1 MGRTRPLVKR
11 FWIGFKDYVRR
22 VWDNSG
28 EDNIFFLAGGISF
41 NILLAIIP
49 FLLLFATSLTYLLNQ
64 STLAATNEI
73 VALVNRFL
81 PDTTSNSVTP
91 VIVRIISARGTV
103 GLYAAIGFIWFST
116 RLFGSLRSILN
127 AIFDIE
133 IDRGIIDGKL
143 YDVKVTV
150 VSSLL
155 FVVYTALSAYLAI
168 ASSRGVEVF
177 EALGLREDVMGGVE
191 YTLGRIIAFVF
202 IAALFFGLY
211 KYLPYKKMRWQTAL
225 LASLFTGVM
234 FEIAKFAFAYYVTSF
249 KPGSLYT
256 GTIAALVIVVL
267 WVYYASM
274 VFILG
279 GEVAQVYELR
289 HVRRRQHE
297 AFED

>member
-1 MGRTRPLVKR
+1 MGQKRPWFNR
-11 FWIGFKDYVRR
+11 FWVGFADYVRR

-28 EDNIFFLAGGISF
+28 DDNIFFLAGGISF
-41 NILLAIIP
+41 NILIAIVP

-64 STLAATNEI
+64 STLAATDE
-73 VALVNRFL
+73 VVDLVNRFL
-81 PDTTSNSVTP
+81 PPSTSDPVTSV
-91 VIVRIISARGTV
+91 VAKIIAARGTV

-133 IDRGIIDGKL
+133 VDRGIIDGKL

-155 FVVYTALSAYLAI
+155 FVIYTGLSAYIAI
-168 ASSRGVEVF
+168 ASSRGVAVLA
-177 EALGLREDVMGGVE
+177 ALGIRQDVMGTLE
-191 YTLGRIIAFVF
+191 YTIGRIVAFVF

-211 KYLPYKKMRWQTAL
+211 KYLPYKKMRWQTAFI
-225 LASLFTGVM
+225 ACAFTAVM

-289 HVRRRQHE
+289 HVRKRQHE

>member
-1 MGRTRPLVKR
+1 MGHTRPWYNR
-11 FWIGFKDYVRR
+11 FWIGFADYTRR

-41 NILLAIIP
+41 NILLAIVP

-64 STLAATNEI
+64 STMAATDEV
-73 VALVNRFL
+73 VALVDRFL
-81 PDTTSNSVTP
+81 PSGTSDTVTSV
-91 VIVRIISARGTV
+91 VAKIIAARGTV
-103 GLYAAIGFIWFST
+103 GLYASIGFIWFST

-133 IDRGIIDGKL
+133 VDRGIIDGKL

-155 FVVYTALSAYLAI
+155 FVAYTGLSAYIAI
-168 ASSRGVEVF
+168 ASSRGVAVL
-177 EALGLREDVMGGVE
+177 AAVGLRQDVMGSVE
-191 YTLGRIIAFVF
+191 YTVGRAVAFVF

-211 KYLPYKKMRWQTAL
+211 KYLPYKKMRWQTAFI
-225 LASLFTGVM
+225 ACTFTAVM
-234 FEIAKFAFAYYVTSF
+234 FEIAKFAFTYYVTSF

-267 WVYYASM
+267 WVYYAST

-279 GEVAQVYELR
+279 GEVAQVFELR
-289 HVRRRQHE
+289 HVRKRQHE

>member
-1 MGRTRPLVKR
+1 MGHTRPWYKR
-11 FWIGFKDYVRR
+11 FAFGFADYVRR

-41 NILLAIIP
+41 NILLAIVP
-49 FLLLFATSLTYLLNQ
+49 FLLLFATALTYLLNQ
-64 STLAATNEI
+64 STQAATDE
-73 VALVNRFL
+73 VLDLVNRFL
-81 PDTTSNSVTP
+81 PASTSAPVTH
-91 VIVRIISARGTV
+91 VVSSIIAARGTV

-133 IDRGIIDGKL
+133 VDRGIIDGKL
-143 YDVKVTV
+143 YDVKVTI

-155 FVVYTALSAYLAI
+155 FVAYTALSAYIAI
-168 ASSRGVEVF
+168 ASSRGVAVF
-177 EALGLREDVMGGVE
+177 VAVGLRKDIMGGVE
-191 YTLGRIIAFVF
+191 YTLGRIVAFVF
-202 IAALFFGLY
+202 IAAFFFGLY

-225 LASLFTGVM
+225 IACAFTGVM
-234 FEIAKFAFAYYVTSF
+234 FEIAKSVFAYYVTSF

-256 GTIAALVIVVL
+256 GTIAALIIVVL
-267 WVYYASM
+267 WIYYASM

-289 HVRRRQHE
+289 YVRKRQHE

>member
-1 MGRTRPLVKR
+1 MGRTRPWYRRVGV
-11 FWIGFKDYVRR
+11 GFADYVRR

-28 EDNIFFLAGGISF
+28 EDNIFFLAGGIAF
-41 NILLAIIP
+41 NILIAIVP
-49 FLLLFATSLTYLLNQ
+49 FLLLFATALSYLLNQ
-64 STLAATNEI
+64 STEAATDE
-73 VALVNRFL
+73 VVNLASRFL
-81 PDTTSNSVTP
+81 PPTSGEP
-91 VIVRIISARGTV
+91 VIKVIASIIAARGTV
-103 GLYAAIGFIWFST
+103 GIYAAIGFVWFST
-116 RLFGSLRSILN
+116 RLFGSMRSILN

-133 IDRGIIDGKL
+133 IDRGIIDGKI
-143 YDVKVTV
+143 YDVKVTI

-155 FVVYTALSAYLAI
+155 FVAYTAVSAYIALATT
-168 ASSRGVEVF
+168 RGVSVL
-177 EALGLREDVMGGVE
+177 EALGLRRDVMGGVE
-191 YTLGRIIAFVF
+191 YTLGRILAFVF

-225 LASLFTGVM
+225 VAASFTGVM
-234 FEIAKFAFAYYVTSF
+234 FEIAKTGFAVYATSF

-256 GTIAALVIVVL
+256 GTIAALVVVVL

-289 HVRRRQHE
+289 HMRKRQHE

>member
-1 MGRTRPLVKR
+1 MGHQRPWYRR
-11 FWIGFKDYVRR
+11 FGVGLADYVRR

-28 EDNIFFLAGGISF
+28 EDNIFFLAGGIAF
-41 NILLAIIP
+41 NILIAVIP
-49 FLLLFATSLTYLLNQ
+49 FLLLFATSLSYLLNQ
-64 STLAATNEI
+64 SQQAATDE
-73 VALVNRFL
+73 VVDLVSRFL
-81 PDTTSNSVTP
+81 PPTTSEP
-91 VIVRIISARGTV
+91 VIKVVTSIIAARGTV

-116 RLFGSLRSILN
+116 RLFGSMRSILN

-133 IDRGIIDGKL
+133 VDRGIIDGKV

-155 FVVYTALSAYLAI
+155 FVAYTALSAYIALATTRGI
-168 ASSRGVEVF
+168 AVLSAV
-177 EALGLREDVMGGVE
+177 GLREDVMGGVE
-191 YTLGRIIAFVF
+191 YTFGRIIAFIF

-211 KYLPYKKMRWQTAL
+211 KYLPYKKMRWQTAFV
-225 LASLFTGVM
+225 ACAFTGVM
-234 FEIAKFAFAYYVTSF
+234 FEIAKTGFAYYATSF

-256 GTIAALVIVVL
+256 GTIAALVVVVI

-289 HVRRRQHE
+289 HVRKRQHE

>member
-1 MGRTRPLVKR
+1 VGLA
-11 FWIGFKDYVRR
+11 DYVRR

-49 FLLLFATSLTYLLNQ
+49 FLLLFATALTYLLNQ
-64 STLAATNEI
+64 STQAATDE
-73 VALVNRFL
+73 VVDLVNRFL
-81 PDTTSNSVTP
+81 PPSTSEPVTR
-91 VIVRIISARGTV
+91 VVASIIEARGTV
-103 GLYAAIGFIWFST
+103 GLYASIGFIWFST

-143 YDVKVTV
+143 YDVKVTI

-155 FVVYTALSAYLAI
+155 FVAYTALSAYLAI
-168 ASSRGVEVF
+168 ASSRGVAVL
-177 EALGLREDVMGGVE
+177 AAVGLRKDVMGSVE
-191 YTLGRIIAFVF
+191 YTLGRVIAFVF
-202 IAALFFGLY
+202 IAALFYGLY
-211 KYLPYKKMRWQTAL
+211 KYLPYKKMRWQTAFV
-225 LASLFTGVM
+225 ACAFTGIM
-234 FEIAKFAFAYYVTSF
+234 FEIAKSGFASYVTSF

-289 HVRRRQHE
+289 YVRKRQHE

>member
-1 MGRTRPLVKR
+1 MGRTRPWFKR
-11 FWIGFKDYVRR
+11 FRVGFADYVRR

-64 STLAATNEI
+64 STLAATDE
-73 VALVNRFL
+73 VVSLVNRFL
-81 PDTTSNSVTP
+81 PASTSDSVTH
-91 VIVRIISARGTV
+91 VVAKIIAARGTV

-133 IDRGIIDGKL
+133 VDRGIIDGKL
-143 YDVKVTV
+143 YDVKVTI

-155 FVVYTALSAYLAI
+155 FVAYTALSAYIAI
-168 ASSRGVEVF
+168 ASSRGVAVL
-177 EALGLREDVMGGVE
+177 EALGLRQDVMGGVE
-191 YTLGRIIAFVF
+191 YTFGRILAFVF
-202 IAALFFGLY
+202 ISALFFGLY
-211 KYLPYKKMRWQTAL
+211 MYLPYKKMRWQTSL
-225 LASLFTGVM
+225 LASLFTAVM

-279 GEVAQVYELR
+279 GEVAQVFELR

-297 AFED
+297 AFEE

>member
-1 MGRTRPLVKR
+1 MGHARPWYRR
-11 FWIGFKDYVRR
+11 FWVGFADYVRR

-41 NILLAIIP
+41 NILLAIVP

-64 STLAATNEI
+64 STQAAGDEV

-81 PDTTSNSVTP
+81 PSSTSDPVTH
-91 VIVRIISARGTV
+91 VVSKIIAARGTV

-133 IDRGIIDGKL
+133 VDRGIIDGKL

-155 FVVYTALSAYLAI
+155 FVAYTAISAYIAI
-168 ASSRGVEVF
+168 ASSRSVAVL
-177 EALGLREDVMGGVE
+177 EALGLRQDVMGTVE

-225 LASLFTGVM
+225 VACGFTGVM
-234 FEIAKFAFAYYVTSF
+234 FEIAKFAFAYYVSSF

-256 GTIAALVIVVL
+256 GTVAALVIVVL
-267 WVYYASM
+267 WIYYASM

-279 GEVAQVYELR
+279 GEVAQVFELR
-289 HVRRRQHE
+289 HVRKRQHE

>member
-1 MGRTRPLVKR
+1 MGHTRPWYRRVGV
-11 FWIGFKDYVRR
+11 GFGDYVRR

-41 NILLAIIP
+41 NILIAIIP
-49 FLLLFATSLTYLLNQ
+49 FLLLFATALSYLLNQ
-64 STLAATNEI
+64 STQAATNE
-73 VALVNRFL
+73 VVDLVNRFL
-81 PDTTSNSVTP
+81 PASTSDSVTR
-91 VIVRIISARGTV
+91 VLVTIIAARGTV
-103 GLYAAIGFIWFST
+103 GLYASIGFIWFST

-133 IDRGIIDGKL
+133 IDRGIVDGKI

-155 FVVYTALSAYLAI
+155 FVAYTALSAYLAI
-168 ASSRGVEVF
+168 ASSRGVAVLA
-177 EALGLREDVMGGVE
+177 ALGLRKDVMGTLE
-191 YTLGRIIAFVF
+191 YTLGRIVAFVF

-211 KYLPYKKMRWQTAL
+211 KYLPYKKMRWQTAFV
-225 LASLFTGVM
+225 ACAFTGVM
-234 FEIAKFAFAYYVTSF
+234 FEIAKSVFAYYVTSF

-256 GTIAALVIVVL
+256 GTIAALIIVVL

-289 HVRRRQHE
+289 HVRKRQHE

>member
-1 MGRTRPLVKR
+1 MGSVRPWYRR
-11 FWIGFKDYVRR
+11 FGVGFADYARR

-28 EDNIFFLAGGISF
+28 EDDIFFLAGGISF

-49 FLLLFATSLTYLLNQ
+49 FLLLFATSLTYLLNE
-64 STLAATNEI
+64 STQVASNEI
-73 VALVNRFL
+73 ISLVNRFL
-81 PDTTSNSVTP
+81 PTNSSEPVTE
-91 VIVRIISARGTV
+91 VIAKIIAARGTV
-103 GLYAAIGFIWFST
+103 GIYAAIGFIWFST

-127 AIFDIE
+127 EIFDIE
-133 IDRGIIDGKL
+133 IDRGIIDGKI

-150 VSSLL
+150 ASSLI
-155 FVVYTALSAYLAI
+155 FVMYTALSAYIAI
-168 ASSRGVEVF
+168 ASSRGVAVL
-177 EALGLREDVMGGVE
+177 EALGLREDVMGTLE
-191 YTLGRIIAFVF
+191 YTAGRIVAFAF

-225 LASLFTGVM
+225 VAAVFTGVM
-234 FEIAKFAFAYYVTSF
+234 FEIAKFAFSYYVTSF

-267 WVYYASM
+267 WVYYASL

-279 GEVAQVYELR
+279 GEVAQVFELR
-289 HVRRRQHE
+289 HVRQRQHE

>member
-1 MGRTRPLVKR
+1 MGRTRPLVR
-11 FWIGFKDYVRR
+11 RLWIGFKDYVRR

-49 FLLLFATSLTYLLNQ
+49 FLLLFATSLTYLLNE

-81 PDTTSNSVTP
+81 PDATSDSVTP

-150 VSSLL
+150 VSSLI

-168 ASSRGVEVF
+168 ASSRGVEVL
-177 EALGLREDVMGGVE
+177 EAIGLREDVMGGVE
-191 YTLGRIIAFVF
+191 YTLGRIVAFIF
-202 IAALFFGLY
+202 IAALFYGLY

>member
-1 MGRTRPLVKR
+1 MGRTRPWFRSFGV
-11 FWIGFKDYVRR
+11 GFADYVRR

-49 FLLLFATSLTYLLNQ
+49 FLLLFATALTYLLNQ
-64 STLAATNEI
+64 STQAATDEVI
-73 VALVNRFL
+73 ALVDRFL
-81 PDTTSNSVTP
+81 PSSTSEPVTHA
-91 VIVRIISARGTV
+91 VSSIIAARGTV
-103 GLYAAIGFIWFST
+103 GLYASIGFIWFST

-133 IDRGIIDGKL
+133 VDRGIVDGKL

-155 FVVYTALSAYLAI
+155 FVIYTSVSAYIAI
-168 ASSRGVEVF
+168 ASSRGVAVL
-177 EALGLREDVMGGVE
+177 EAVGLRQDVMGGVE

-202 IAALFFGLY
+202 IGALFFGLY

-225 LASLFTGVM
+225 LASVFTAVM

-256 GTIAALVIVVL
+256 GTIAALVIAVL

-289 HVRRRQHE
+289 HVRKRQHE

>member
-1 MGRTRPLVKR
+1 MGHKRPWYERIWV
-11 FWIGFKDYVRR
+11 GFADYVRR

-28 EDNIFFLAGGISF
+28 EDNIFFLAGGIAF
-41 NILLAIIP
+41 NILIAIIP
-49 FLLLFATSLTYLLNQ
+49 FLLLFATSLSYLLNQ
-64 STLAATNEI
+64 STEAATYE
-73 VALVNRFL
+73 VVDLVNRFL
-81 PDTTSNSVTP
+81 PSSSSEPVTRVVTS
-91 VIVRIISARGTV
+91 IIAARGTV

-133 IDRGIIDGKL
+133 IDRGIIDGKI

-168 ASSRGVEVF
+168 ASSRGVAVL
-177 EALGLREDVMGGVE
+177 AAVGLRKDVMGGLE
-191 YTLGRIIAFVF
+191 YTLGRIVAFVF
-202 IAALFFGLY
+202 IAGLFFGLY

-225 LASLFTGVM
+225 VACTFTGVM
-234 FEIAKFAFAYYVTSF
+234 FEIAKSAFGYYVTSF

-289 HVRRRQHE
+289 HVRKRQHE

>member
-1 MGRTRPLVKR
+1 MAHKRPWYNR
-11 FWIGFKDYVRR
+11 FWVGFADYVRR

-28 EDNIFFLAGGISF
+28 EDDIFFLAGGISF
-41 NILLAIIP
+41 NILLAIVP

-64 STLAATNEI
+64 STQAATDE
-73 VALVNRFL
+73 VVDLVNRFL
-81 PDTTSNSVTP
+81 PSTSSEPVTR
-91 VIVRIISARGTV
+91 VVSSIIAARGTV

-116 RLFGSLRSILN
+116 RLFGSMRSILN
-127 AIFDIE
+127 EIFDIE

-155 FVVYTALSAYLAI
+155 FVAYTALSAYLAI
-168 ASSRGVEVF
+168 ASSRGVAVL
-177 EALGLREDVMGGVE
+177 AAVGLREDVMGTVE
-191 YTLGRIIAFVF
+191 YTLGRIIAFIF
-202 IAALFFGLY
+202 IVALFFGLY

-225 LASLFTGVM
+225 VASAFTGVM
-234 FEIAKFAFAYYVTSF
+234 FEIAKFAFTYYVTSF

-256 GTIAALVIVVL
+256 GTIAALVIAVL

-289 HVRRRQHE
+289 YMRKRQHE

>member
-1 MGRTRPLVKR
+1 MGHKRPWYARLWV
-11 FWIGFKDYVRR
+11 GFADYVRR

-28 EDNIFFLAGGISF
+28 EDNIFFLAGGIAF
-41 NILLAIIP
+41 NILIAIIP
-49 FLLLFATSLTYLLNQ
+49 FLLLFATSLSYLLNQ
-64 STLAATNEI
+64 STEAATYE
-73 VALVNRFL
+73 VVDLVNRFL
-81 PDTTSNSVTP
+81 PSSTSEPVTRF
-91 VIVRIISARGTV
+91 VTSIIAARGTV

-133 IDRGIIDGKL
+133 IDRGIIDGKI
-143 YDVKVTV
+143 YDVKVTI

-168 ASSRGVEVF
+168 ASSRGVAVL
-177 EALGLREDVMGGVE
+177 AAVGLRKDVMGGLE
-191 YTLGRIIAFVF
+191 YTLGRIVAFVF
-202 IAALFFGLY
+202 IATLFFGLY

-225 LASLFTGVM
+225 VACTFTGVM
-234 FEIAKFAFAYYVTSF
+234 FEIAKSAFGYYVTSF

-289 HVRRRQHE
+289 HVRKRQHE

>member
-1 MGRTRPLVKR
+1 MGRKRPWYKR
-11 FWIGFKDYVRR
+11 FGVGFADYVRR

-28 EDNIFFLAGGISF
+28 EDNIFFLAGGIAF
-41 NILLAIIP
+41 NILIAIIP
-49 FLLLFATSLTYLLNQ
+49 FLLLFATALSYLLNQ
-64 STLAATNEI
+64 STQAATDE
-73 VALVNRFL
+73 VVDLVNRFL
-81 PDTTSNSVTP
+81 PPSTSAPVTRL
-91 VIVRIISARGTV
+91 VASIIAARGTV
-103 GLYAAIGFIWFST
+103 GVYASIGFIWFST

-133 IDRGIIDGKL
+133 VDRGIIDGKI

-155 FVVYTALSAYLAI
+155 FVAYTALSAYLAI
-168 ASSRGVEVF
+168 ASSRGVAVL
-177 EALGLREDVMGGVE
+177 AAVGLRKDVMGGVE
-191 YTLGRIIAFVF
+191 YTLGRILAFGF

-211 KYLPYKKMRWQTAL
+211 QYLPYKKMRWQTAL
-225 LASLFTGVM
+225 VACAFTGVM
-234 FEIAKFAFAYYVTSF
+234 FEIAKSAFAYYVTSF

-256 GTIAALVIVVL
+256 GTIAALIIVVL

-289 HVRRRQHE
+289 HVRKRQHE

>member
-1 MGRTRPLVKR
+1 MGHKRPWYNR
-11 FWIGFKDYVRR
+11 FWVGFADYVRR

-41 NILLAIIP
+41 NILLAIVP
-49 FLLLFATSLTYLLNQ
+49 FLLLFATALTYLLNQ
-64 STLAATNEI
+64 STQAATDE
-73 VALVNRFL
+73 VVDLVNRFL
-81 PDTTSNSVTP
+81 PSTTSEPVTH
-91 VIVRIISARGTV
+91 VVTSIITARGTV

-116 RLFGSLRSILN
+116 RLFGSMRSILN

-133 IDRGIIDGKL
+133 VDRGIIDGKI
-143 YDVKVTV
+143 YDVKVTI

-155 FVVYTALSAYLAI
+155 FVAYTALSAYLAI
-168 ASSRGVEVF
+168 ASSRGVAVL
-177 EALGLREDVMGGVE
+177 AAVGLRKDVMGTVE
-191 YTLGRIIAFVF
+191 YTLGRAVAFVF

-211 KYLPYKKMRWQTAL
+211 KYLPYKKMRWQTAMV
-225 LASLFTGVM
+225 ACVFTGVM
-234 FEIAKFAFAYYVTSF
+234 FEIAKFAFTYYVTSF

-267 WVYYASM
+267 WIYYASM

-289 HVRRRQHE
+289 HVRKRQHE
-297 AFED
+297 AFEE

>member
-1 MGRTRPLVKR
+1 VGSPRPWYRR
-11 FWIGFKDYVRR
+11 FGVGFADYARR

-41 NILLAIIP
+41 NIMLAIIP

-64 STLAATNEI
+64 STQAATDEV

-81 PDTTSNSVTP
+81 PPSTSDPVTH
-91 VIVRIISARGTV
+91 VVAKIIAARGTV

-133 IDRGIIDGKL
+133 VDRGIIDGKI
-143 YDVKVTV
+143 YDVKVTI

-155 FVVYTALSAYLAI
+155 FVVYTALSAYIAI
-168 ASSRGVEVF
+168 ASSRSVAVL
-177 EALGLREDVMGGVE
+177 EAVGLRQDVMGTVE

-225 LASLFTGVM
+225 VACAFTGVM

-256 GTIAALVIVVL
+256 GTVAALVIVVL

-279 GEVAQVYELR
+279 GEVAQVFELR
-289 HVRRRQHE
+289 HVRKRQHE

>member
-1 MGRTRPLVKR
+1 MGRKRPRYKR
-11 FWIGFKDYVRR
+11 FVIGVADYVRR

-49 FLLLFATSLTYLLNQ
+49 FLLLFATALTYLLNQ
-64 STLAATNEI
+64 STQAATEEI
-73 VALVNRFL
+73 VDLVTRFL
-81 PDTTSNSVTP
+81 PASTSESVTRP
-91 VIVRIISARGTV
+91 ITSIIAARGAV
-103 GLYAAIGFIWFST
+103 SLYAAIGFIWFST

-143 YDVKVTV
+143 YDVKVTI

-155 FVVYTALSAYLAI
+155 FVAYTALSAYIAI
-168 ASSRGVEVF
+168 ASSRGVSVLA
-177 EALGLREDVMGGVE
+177 ALGLRQDVMGTVE

-202 IAALFFGLY
+202 ISALFFGLY
-211 KYLPYKKMRWQTAL
+211 KYLPYKKMRWQTAFV
-225 LASLFTGVM
+225 ACAFTGVM
-234 FEIAKFAFAYYVTSF
+234 FEIAKSVFAYYVTSF

-256 GTIAALVIVVL
+256 GTIAALIIVVL

>member
-1 MGRTRPLVKR
+1 MGRTRPLLKR
-11 FWIGFKDYVRR
+11 FWIGFADYVRR

-28 EDNIFFLAGGISF
+28 EDDIFFLAGGISF

-64 STLAATNEI
+64 SPLAASNEI
-73 VALVNRFL
+73 VSLVNRFL
-81 PDTTSNSVTP
+81 PDSTSDSVTP
-91 VIVRIISARGTV
+91 VVVKIIAARGTV

-155 FVVYTALSAYLAI
+155 FVAYTALSAYLAI
-168 ASSRGVEVF
+168 ASSRGVEVLV
-177 EALGLREDVMGGVE
+177 AVGLREDVMGGVE
-191 YTLGRIIAFVF
+191 YTFGRIIAFGF
-202 IAALFFGLY
+202 IAALFYGMY

-225 LASLFTGVM
+225 LASVFTGVM
-234 FEIAKFAFAYYVTSF
+234 FEIAKFAFTYYVTSF

-289 HVRRRQHE
+289 HVRQRQHE